1 MHASR
6 VIRGKIRLPEESS
19 MRESADIG
27 DSTLTENES
36 AKPRDGIVV
45 STVLRLT
52 TSDGERFEEVAKA
65 MEHEAFYQILKR
77 LVKELGWSDD
87 EATAT
92 FALKLARN
100 FDGLLPLL
108 TQLQADGEALRDHL
122 KRFRHASP
130 E

>member
-1 MHASR
+1 
-6 VIRGKIRLPEESS
+6 
-19 MRESADIG
+19 MRESVDIR
-27 DSTLTENES
+27 DSTLSEDES

-52 TSDGERFEEVAKA
+52 TSDGERFEDIAKA

-77 LVKELGWSDD
+77 LVKDLGWSDD

-92 FALKLARN
+92 FALQLARHFN
-100 FDGLLPLL
+100 GLMPLL
-108 TQLQADGEALRDHL
+108 TQLQADDEALRDHL

>member
-1 MHASR
+1 M
-6 VIRGKIRLPEESS
+6 P
-19 MRESADIG
+19 ESAAAR
-27 DSTLTENES
+27 DSTVAGDE
-36 AKPRDGIVV
+36 AGKPRDGIVV

-52 TSDGERFEEVAKA
+52 TSDGERFEDVAKA

-87 EATAT
+87 EESAK

-100 FDGLLPLL
+100 FAGLLPLL
-108 TQLQADGEALRDHL
+108 NRLETDGESLRAHL
-122 KRFRHASP
+122 ERFRHASQ